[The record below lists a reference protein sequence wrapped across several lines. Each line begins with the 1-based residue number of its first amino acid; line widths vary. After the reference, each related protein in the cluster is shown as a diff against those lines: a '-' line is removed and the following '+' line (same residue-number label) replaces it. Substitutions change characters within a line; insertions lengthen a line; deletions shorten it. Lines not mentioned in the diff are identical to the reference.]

1 MTLKRMKS
9 VVLLSSALLSIVAV
23 TAFADDEATSSSSTI
38 EVVNQSETS
47 VTDRKSTR
55 LNSSH

>member
-9 VVLLSSALLSIVAV
+9 VVLLSSALLSIVEV

-47 VTDRKSTR
+47 VD
-55 LNSSH
+55 